1 MKVNKKAQAIEMVAL
16 NPGIT
21 NKEICHDKMYDREKT
36 WPKESLERIK

>member
-1 MKVNKKAQAIEMVAL
+1 MLIFVKDKDSWIQ
-16 NPGIT
+16 IT